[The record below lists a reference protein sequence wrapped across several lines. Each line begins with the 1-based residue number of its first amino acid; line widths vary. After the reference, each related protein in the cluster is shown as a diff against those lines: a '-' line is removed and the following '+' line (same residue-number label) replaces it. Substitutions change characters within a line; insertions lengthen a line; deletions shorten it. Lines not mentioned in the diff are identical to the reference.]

1 MQLAIDTAD
10 PRPIEAQI
18 ADEVRRAV
26 VLGTLRA
33 DDALPPVRRLA
44 AELRVNPGAVAR
56 AYQALEAQGVVQM
69 RWGRGPVVA
78 PPPPSNDDRGAM
90 LRRLVDRA
98 LRDARRNG
106 ITALELAD
114 AIRATAE
121 AAPASPSPAQPAPAD
136 SSAGAAPR

>member
-1 MQLAIDTAD
+1 LQLAIDTAD

-26 VLGTLRA
+26 VLGTLKA
-33 DDALPPVRRLA
+33 DDTLPPVRRLA

-78 PPPPSNDDRGAM
+78 PPPASGGEDRAAM
-90 LRRLVDRA
+90 LRRAVDRA

-106 ITALELAD
+106 ISPVELAD
-114 AIRATAE
+114 AIRAA
-121 AAPASPSPAQPAPAD
+121 AGDAPASPSPAQPA
-136 SSAGAAPR
+136 SAGASPR

>member
-26 VLGTLRA
+26 VLGTLKA
-33 DDALPPVRRLA
+33 DDTLPPVRHLA

-69 RWGRGPVVA
+69 RWGRGPVIA
-78 PPPPSNDDRGAM
+78 PPPEVSDDRAAM
-90 LRRLVDRA
+90 LRRAVDRA

-106 ITALELAD
+106 ISPLDLAD
-114 AIRATAE
+114 AIRAAAE
-121 AAPASPSPAQPAPAD
+121 GAAASPSPAHPAPA
-136 SSAGAAPR
+136 APPR

>member
-1 MQLAIDTAD
+1 LQLAIDTAD

-26 VLGTLRA
+26 VLGTLKA
-33 DDALPPVRRLA
+33 DDTLPRVRDLA

-78 PPPPSNDDRGAM
+78 PPPESGYDRAAM

-98 LRDARRNG
+98 LRDAHRNG
-106 ITALELAD
+106 ISPVELAD
-114 AIRATAE
+114 AIRAAAE
-121 AAPASPSPAQPAPAD
+121 GAPASPSPAHPAPA
-136 SSAGAAPR
+136 ATRAETAPR

>member
-33 DDALPPVRRLA
+33 DDQLPPVRRLA

-69 RWGRGPVVA
+69 RWGRGPVIAAPAAGPGDRAAIVRRVA
-78 PPPPSNDDRGAM
+78 
-90 LRRLVDRA
+90 DRA

-106 ITALELAD
+106 IAAHELAD
-114 AIRATAE
+114 AIRA
-121 AAPASPSPAQPAPAD
+121 AAAASESPSPAPAA
-136 SSAGAAPR
+136 AAPQ

>member
-33 DDALPPVRRLA
+33 DDTLPPVRHLA

-56 AYQALEAQGVVQM
+56 AYQALEAQGLVVM
-69 RWGRGPVVA
+69 RWGRGPVIA
-78 PPPPSNDDRGAM
+78 PPPDAADVRAAI
-90 LRRLVDRA
+90 LRRAVDRA

-106 ITALELAD
+106 IDPRELAD

-121 AAPASPSPAQPAPAD
+121 SPSPA
-136 SSAGAAPR
+136 R

>member
-33 DDALPPVRRLA
+33 DDALPPVRHLA

-56 AYQALEAQGVVQM
+56 AYQALEAQGLVVM
-69 RWGRGPVVA
+69 RWGRGPVIV
-78 PPPPSNDDRGAM
+78 PPPDAADDRAAI
-90 LRRLVDRA
+90 LRRAVDRA

-106 ITALELAD
+106 IDPHELAD
-114 AIRATAE
+114 AIRAAAE
-121 AAPASPSPAQPAPAD
+121 SPSPA
-136 SSAGAAPR
+136 R

>member
-1 MQLAIDTAD
+1 LQLAIDTAD

-78 PPPPSNDDRGAM
+78 PPPESSDDRAAM
-90 LRRLVDRA
+90 LRRAVDRA

-106 ITALELAD
+106 ISPHELAD
-114 AIRATAE
+114 AIRAA
-121 AAPASPSPAQPAPAD
+121 AGDAPASPSPAPASPR
-136 SSAGAAPR
+136 AGAAPR

>member
-33 DDALPPVRRLA
+33 NDTLPPVRRLA

-56 AYQALEAQGVVQM
+56 AYQALEAQGLVVM
-69 RWGRGPVVA
+69 RWGRGPVIA
-78 PPPPSNDDRGAM
+78 PAPDAADDRDAI
-90 LRRLVDRA
+90 LRRAVDRA

-106 ITALELAD
+106 IDPRELAD
-114 AIRATAE
+114 AIRAAAASAAE
-121 AAPASPSPAQPAPAD
+121 SPSSVP
-136 SSAGAAPR
+136 GATR

>member
-1 MQLAIDTAD
+1 LQLAIDTAD

-33 DDALPPVRRLA
+33 DDTLPPVRRLA

-78 PPPPSNDDRGAM
+78 PPPASSDDRGAM

-106 ITALELAD
+106 ISALELAD
-114 AIRATAE
+114 AIRAAAE
-121 AAPASPSPAQPAPAD
+121 DAPASPSSGPTG
-136 SSAGAAPR
+136 AGAPPR

>member
-1 MQLAIDTAD
+1 LQLAIDTAD

-78 PPPPSNDDRGAM
+78 PPPASSEDRAAM
-90 LRRLVDRA
+90 LRRAVDRA

-106 ITALELAD
+106 LSPLELAD
-114 AIRATAE
+114 AIRAAAE
-121 AAPASPSPAQPAPAD
+121 AAPASPSPEHPASAR
-136 SSAGAAPR
+136 AGAAPR

>member
-26 VLGTLRA
+26 VLGTLRP

-69 RWGRGPVVA
+69 RWGRGPVIA
-78 PPPPSNDDRGAM
+78 PPPAPEGDRAAL

-106 ITALELAD
+106 IAPQELAD
-114 AIRATAE
+114 AIRAAAGDAAE
-121 AAPASPSPAQPAPAD
+121 SPSPAHPAR
-136 SSAGAAPR
+136 AGGATR

>member
-1 MQLAIDTAD
+1 LQLAIDTAD

-33 DDALPPVRRLA
+33 DDTLPPVRRLA

-69 RWGRGPVVA
+69 RWGRGPVIAA
-78 PPPPSNDDRGAM
+78 PPAAGDDRAAM
-90 LRRLVDRA
+90 LRRTVDRA
-98 LRDARRNG
+98 LREARRNG
-106 ITALELAD
+106 ISAHELAD
-114 AIRATAE
+114 AVRAAAD
-121 AAPASPSPAQPAPAD
+121 AAPASPSPVRPAV
-136 SSAGAAPR
+136 APQ

>member
-33 DDALPPVRRLA
+33 DDQLPPVRRLA
-44 AELRVNPGAVAR
+44 AELRGTPGAVAR

-69 RWGRGPVVA
+69 RWGRGPVIA
-78 PPPPSNDDRGAM
+78 PPPDSSDDRAAI
-90 LRRLVDRA
+90 LRRVADRA

-106 ITALELAD
+106 IAPHELAD
-114 AIRATAE
+114 AIRAAAE
-121 AAPASPSPAQPAPAD
+121 AAPASASPDHHHP
-136 SSAGAAPR
+136 AAPR

>member
-1 MQLAIDTAD
+1 LQLAIDTAD

-33 DDALPPVRRLA
+33 DDTLPPVRRLA

-78 PPPPSNDDRGAM
+78 PPPASGEDRAAM

-106 ITALELAD
+106 ISAVELAD
-114 AIRATAE
+114 AIRAAAE
-121 AAPASPSPAQPAPAD
+121 DVPASPSPAPTAT
-136 SSAGAAPR
+136 GATPR

>member
-69 RWGRGPVVA
+69 RWGRGPVIA
-78 PPPPSNDDRGAM
+78 PPPESDDDRAAM
-90 LRRLVDRA
+90 LRRAVDRA

-106 ITALELAD
+106 ISPLDLAD
-114 AIRATAE
+114 AIRAAAE
-121 AAPASPSPAQPAPAD
+121 AAPASPSPAPPAH
-136 SSAGAAPR
+136 GAAPR

>member
-26 VLGTLRA
+26 VLGTLRPE
-33 DDALPPVRRLA
+33 DALPPVRRLA

-69 RWGRGPVVA
+69 RWGRGPVIA
-78 PPPPSNDDRGAM
+78 PPPSPEGDRAAM
-90 LRRLVDRA
+90 LRRMVDRA

-106 ITALELAD
+106 IPPLELAD
-114 AIRATAE
+114 AIRA
-121 AAPASPSPAQPAPAD
+121 AAGDAPESPSPTHPAR
-136 SSAGAAPR
+136 AGGPTR

>member
-33 DDALPPVRRLA
+33 DDALPPVRHLA

-56 AYQALEAQGVVQM
+56 AYQALEAQGLVVM
-69 RWGRGPVVA
+69 RWGRGPVIA
-78 PPPPSNDDRGAM
+78 PPPDAADDRAAI
-90 LRRLVDRA
+90 LRRAVERA

-106 ITALELAD
+106 IDPRELAD
-114 AIRATAE
+114 AIRAAAE
-121 AAPASPSPAQPAPAD
+121 SPPPT
-136 SSAGAAPR
+136 R

>member
-26 VLGTLRA
+26 VLGNLQP
-33 DDALPPVRRLA
+33 DDPLPPVRRLA

-69 RWGRGPVVA
+69 RWGRGPVIA
-78 PPPPSNDDRGAM
+78 PPPAPERDRAAL

-106 ITALELAD
+106 IAPLELAD
-114 AIRATAE
+114 AIRA
-121 AAPASPSPAQPAPAD
+121 AAGDAGESPAPAPGH
-136 SSAGAAPR
+136 AGSTPR

>member
-1 MQLAIDTAD
+1 LQLAIDTAD

-26 VLGTLRA
+26 VLGTLRP
-33 DDALPPVRRLA
+33 DDALPPVRHLA

-69 RWGRGPVVA
+69 RWGRGPVIA
-78 PPPPSNDDRGAM
+78 PPPEASDDRAAM
-90 LRRLVDRA
+90 LRRAVDRA

-106 ITALELAD
+106 ISPLELAD
-114 AIRATAE
+114 AIRAAAE
-121 AAPASPSPAQPAPAD
+121 DAAASPSPAP
-136 SSAGAAPR
+136 AAPR

>member
-26 VLGTLRA
+26 VLGTLKA
-33 DDALPPVRRLA
+33 DDALPPVRLLA

-56 AYQALEAQGVVQM
+56 AYQALEAQGVVKM
-69 RWGRGPVVA
+69 HWGRGPVIA
-78 PPPPSNDDRGAM
+78 PPPSAADDRAAL
-90 LRRLVDRA
+90 LRRTVDRA

-106 ITALELAD
+106 ISPAELAD
-114 AIRATAE
+114 ALRAAAE
-121 AAPASPSPAQPAPAD
+121 GAPASPSPVPPA
-136 SSAGAAPR
+136 AGAPPR

>member
-33 DDALPPVRRLA
+33 DDTLPPVRHLA

-56 AYQALEAQGVVQM
+56 AYQALEAQGLVVM
-69 RWGRGPVVA
+69 RWGRGPVIA
-78 PPPPSNDDRGAM
+78 PPPDAADDRAAI
-90 LRRLVDRA
+90 LRRAVDRA

-106 ITALELAD
+106 IDPHDLAD
-114 AIRATAE
+114 AIRAAAE
-121 AAPASPSPAQPAPAD
+121 SPSPA
-136 SSAGAAPR
+136 R